1 MGIIGGIGIPE
12 LIILVPQ
19 LIILIGIVVAI
30 VFLCRY
36 LATRTKREREKAPLE
51 NLERLRGLLDRGAI
65 TQEEYEHQKR
75 KLMGE

>member
-12 LIILVPQ
+12 LVILVPP

-51 NLERLRGLLDRGAI
+51 NLERLRDLLDRGAI
-65 TQEEYEHQKR
+65 TQEEYEYQKH
-75 KLMGE
+75 KLMGK

>member
-1 MGIIGGIGIPE
+1 M
-12 LIILVPQ
+12 
-19 LIILIGIVVAI
+19 VAI

-65 TQEEYEHQKR
+65 TQEEYEYQKH